1 MKKSPAPA
9 ATSASGKTWRVVA
22 MLSLVVNFLLLAWV
36 LRVASK
42 PMPPVAPEAPAIPAA
57 MTTRPRELEPYA
69 ALGSFMAENNRLADL
84 RWSQEQFNAFQE
96 GMRASYEGRGL
107 PMDDAAK
114 RLGDDISR
122 RVQAMLNSERPDP
135 MQEYFRTLREK
146 ENVKSTPSGLH
157 YRITEEGV
165 DNPPGA
171 ADTVVISYTAQLP
184 DGQKLPKLSQVRVRV
199 LVKNLLPGL
208 AEGVQ
213 LLKVGGKAL
222 VYLPPDLSFTEKNW
236 PPQLPKGAPIVFFLE
251 LHDVVKT
258 P

>member
-1 MKKSPAPA
+1 MKKPSPPA
-9 ATSASGKTWRVVA
+9 RAAASGGFWRTLAV
-22 MLSLVVNFLLLAWV
+22 LSLVANLFLLAWA
-36 LRVASK
+36 LRVSSQPAL
-42 PMPPVAPEAPAIPAA
+42 PPVPVIAAVTAPAI
-57 MTTRPRELEPYA
+57 RPRELEPYA
-69 ALGSFMAENNRLADL
+69 ALGSFMAENNRIADL
-84 RWSQEQFNAFQE
+84 HWSQEQFAAFQD
-96 GMRASYEGRGL
+96 GFRSNYEGRGL

-114 RLGDDISR
+114 RLGEEVSN

-146 ENVKSTPSGLH
+146 ENVKATPSGLH
-157 YRITEEGV
+157 YRITEEGL
-165 DNPPGA
+165 DASPTN
-171 ADTVVISYTAQLP
+171 ADTVVISYTARLP
-184 DGQKLPKLSQVRVRV
+184 DGTGVPKLSQARVRV

-222 VYLPPDLSFTEKNW
+222 VYLPPELSFTAKNW

-251 LHDVVKT
+251 LHDVVKA